1 MNTRIREHAPAL
13 RAWVRITLLAGLV
26 LAAGSARAEAPAT
39 PAKTAGDSVKAS
51 PPAKPAPAAVKPA
64 AVAKAPVKPAA
75 SAPAKSTAPVSAK
88 STAPVSV
95 TNAPAH
101 AATTAPAAVKPA
113 TVAPA
118 PTTPATAPA
127 GTEARPAAV
136 PSGTHTKP
144 AAGTKA
150 PPTKAAPG
158 TPVPPTAKAAKPTT
172 TANATAVSKTS
183 LVVTRPLPSADGRK
197 TAANGVAPGGPQVTA
212 PPAQID
218 EHITYQYN
226 TLGRRDPFQ
235 SMLEGEFVGLD
246 VGGDAPPDVG
256 GLTVVGIVWG
266 DADRFALCE
275 DARGN
280 SHILRKGDKVMN
292 GVVEELK
299 RDGVVV
305 NLTVD
310 NQSESVTI
318 PLTRKGEKKNA
329 SR

>member
-1 MNTRIREHAPAL
+1 MSTRIREHAPAL
-13 RAWVRITLLAGLV
+13 RAWVRITLLAALV
-26 LAAGSARAEAPAT
+26 LAAGSARAEASAT
-39 PAKTAGDSVKAS
+39 PAKTAGDSVKA
-51 PPAKPAPAAVKPA
+51 
-64 AVAKAPVKPAA
+64 
-75 SAPAKSTAPVSAK
+75 
-88 STAPVSV
+88 
-95 TNAPAH
+95 
-101 AATTAPAAVKPA
+101 
-113 TVAPA
+113 
-118 PTTPATAPA
+118 
-127 GTEARPAAV
+127 
-136 PSGTHTKP
+136 
-144 AAGTKA
+144 A
-150 PPTKAAPG
+150 PPTA
-158 TPVPPTAKAAKPTT
+158 
-172 TANATAVSKTS
+172 TANASAVSKTL
-183 LVVTRPLPSADGRK
+183 LVVSRPLPSADGKK

-212 PPAQID
+212 PPAQLD

-256 GLTVVGIVWG
+256 GLAVVGIVWG
-266 DADRFALCE
+266 DSDRFALCE

-280 SHILRKGDKVMN
+280 SHILRKGDQVMN

>member
-1 MNTRIREHAPAL
+1 MSTRIREHAPAL

-26 LAAGSARAEAPAT
+26 LAAGSARAEASAT
-39 PAKTAGDSVKAS
+39 PAKTAGDSVKAA

-64 AVAKAPVKPAA
+64 AVKPAAAAKSSTVPAKVGAKPATVAPAA
-75 SAPAKSTAPVSAK
+75 SAPAKAT
-88 STAPVSV
+88 
-95 TNAPAH
+95 
-101 AATTAPAAVKPA
+101 TTAPATVKPA

-118 PTTPATAPA
+118 PTTPAAIPA
-127 GTEARPAAV
+127 GTQAKPAAV
-136 PSGTHTKP
+136 PSGTQTKP
-144 AAGTKA
+144 AVGTKG
-150 PPTKAAPG
+150 PPPKGAPG
-158 TPVPPTAKAAKPTT
+158 PPVPPTAKAAKTTT
-172 TANATAVSKTS
+172 TANASAVSKTS
-183 LVVTRPLPSADGRK
+183 LVVSRPLPSADGKK

-212 PPAQID
+212 PPAQLD

-256 GLTVVGIVWG
+256 GLAVVGIVWG
-266 DADRFALCE
+266 DSDRFALCE

-280 SHILRKGDKVMN
+280 SHILRKGDQVMN

>member
-26 LAAGSARAEAPAT
+26 LAAGSARAQTAA
-39 PAKTAGDSVKAS
+39 PAKTAGDSVKSA
-51 PPAKPAPAAVKPA
+51 PAPAPKA
-64 AVAKAPVKPAA
+64 AVAKAPPTTIKALSPAT
-75 SAPAKSTAPVSAK
+75 APAK
-88 STAPVSV
+88 
-95 TNAPAH
+95 
-101 AATTAPAAVKPA
+101 A

-118 PTTPATAPA
+118 QASPATAPA
-127 GTEARPAAV
+127 GTQAKPVTAPASTQAKPAAV
-136 PSGTHTKP
+136 PAGTQAKP
-144 AAGTKA
+144 ANAPAKPATGIKG

-158 TPVPPTAKAAKPTT
+158 TPVPPTAKAQAKQT
-172 TANATAVSKTS
+172 TANATTVSKST
-183 LVVTRPLPSADGRK
+183 LVATRPLSSAEAAK
-197 TAANGVAPGGPQVTA
+197 TSSGVATSGTQQVKV
-212 PPAQID
+212 PAAQLD

-235 SMLEGEFVGLD
+235 SMLEGEFVGAD
-246 VGGDAPPDVG
+246 VGGDAPPDIG

-266 DADRFALCE
+266 DSDRFALCE

-292 GVVEELK
+292 GVVQELK
-299 RDGVVV
+299 RDGVVM

-310 NQSESVTI
+310 DQSESVTI

-329 SR
+329 TR

>member
-1 MNTRIREHAPAL
+1 MSTRIREHAPAL
-13 RAWVRITLLAGLV
+13 RAWVRITLLASLV
-26 LAAGSARAEAPAT
+26 LAAGTARAEGTASAPA
-39 PAKTAGDSVKAS
+39 KGDTAKAS
-51 PPAKPAPAAVKPA
+51 SSKPAAAPVKPA
-64 AVAKAPVKPAA
+64 AVAKVPVKVGAAPAQVKPA
-75 SAPAKSTAPVSAK
+75 S
-88 STAPVSV
+88 
-95 TNAPAH
+95 
-101 AATTAPAAVKPA
+101 
-113 TVAPA
+113 VAPA
-118 PTTPATAPA
+118 PATPAAAPSGVQAKPATTPAETQAKPAATPA
-127 GTEARPAAV
+127 GTQARPSAPGPQA
-136 PSGTHTKP
+136 KP
-144 AAGTKA
+144 APKA

-158 TPVPPTAKAAKPTT
+158 TPVPPTAKAQAGQK
-172 TANATAVSKTS
+172 TADAAAVSKSS
-183 LVVTRPLPSADGRK
+183 LVVTKPLDGK
-197 TAANGVAPGGPQVTA
+197 KAAANGVAPGGPQVTA
-212 PPAQID
+212 PPAQLD

-266 DADRFALCE
+266 DSDRFALCE

-292 GVVEELK
+292 GYVQELK
-299 RDGVVV
+299 RDGVVM

-310 NQSESVTI
+310 NSSESVTI